1 MFAIE
6 TTSLSFSYRKN
17 QAVFEHLHLK
27 VPEHS
32 IYGFLGPNGAGK
44 TTLMRIL
51 LGLIR
56 GYSGEVNIAGT
67 TLKSNPYELYRK
79 IGSLIE
85 QPSLYL
91 HLSARENLE
100 IYRHLFGCP
109 KQNIE
114 DVLQLVKLKNA
125 GQKNVRQFS
134 LGMKQRLGI
143 AIALLH
149 EPEILFLDE
158 PINGLDPEG
167 ILETRELINHLNKS
181 RGTSIFISSHLLSEL
196 EKTVSHFGI
205 LHQGKL
211 KFQGTLT
218 EFENQNQAQNEL
230 WIHVNDPQKA
240 KSILDENCET
250 EQRDLWLCMSLPDD
264 RTIAQ
269 LINKLQENHLEI
281 YEVRKQK
288 KDLESMFLELMQNPQ

>member
-6 TTSLSFSYRKN
+6 TTPLSFSYRKN
-17 QAVFEHLHLK
+17 QPVFENLQLK

-56 GYSGEVNIAGT
+56 DYSGEVKIKGT
-67 TLKSNPYELYRK
+67 SLKQNPYLLYRK

-91 HLSARENLE
+91 HLSAKENLL
-100 IYRHLFGCP
+100 IYCHLFGCP
-109 KQNIE
+109 KKNI
-114 DVLQLVKLKNA
+114 DDALQLVNLKDV

-149 EPEILFLDE
+149 EPEILLLDE

-167 ILETRELINHLNKS
+167 ILETRELLIHLNKS
-181 RGTSIFISSHLLSEL
+181 RGTGIFISSHLLSEL
-196 EKTVSHFGI
+196 EKTVSHLGI

-211 KFQGTLT
+211 KFQGTLS
-218 EFENQNQAQNEL
+218 EFENQHQGQNEL
-230 WIHVNDPQKA
+230 WIHVNDPQKGIHLLEA
-240 KSILDENCET
+240 HCKAYLKENRIC
-250 EQRDLWLCMSLPDD
+250 LALPDD
-264 RTIAQ
+264 HSIAQ
-269 LINKLQENHLEI
+269 MVQKLHDGGLEI

-288 KDLESMFLELMQNPQ
+288 KDLESMFLELMNSSL